1 MSRVVSSS
9 QARLNNLSTGR
20 VKNVHQ
26 ESEKKDQKQLRFE
39 LEMKKLGTKVASVE
53 MELKETKKE
62 HFPKNSR
69 RA

>member
-1 MSRVVSSS
+1 MMSRVVSSS
-9 QARLNNLSTGR
+9 QARLKK
-20 VKNVHQ
+20 VKNMHQ
-26 ESEKKDQKQLRFE
+26 KSEKKNQKQLKFE

>member
-1 MSRVVSSS
+1 M
-9 QARLNNLSTGR
+9 
-20 VKNVHQ
+20 HQ
-26 ESEKKDQKQLRFE
+26 KSEKKNQKQLKFE

>member
-39 LEMKKLGTKVASVE
+39 LEMKKLGTKVALAE
-53 MELKETKKE
+53 MELKET
-62 HFPKNSR
+62 NSMW
-69 RA
+69 A